1 VLREIIRQ
9 LREGNPDYSTL
20 EPQLEQ
26 AIRQQLPSVRALLD
40 KLGALQRVEFI
51 GNQNGADLYRGV
63 FANGVTIWAI
73 AMSPSSKIAA
83 LSFRPDAASAY
94 ALDPNGEDVAVA
106 GLSGTLRKPS
116 GVDRPPVV
124 LLVAGSGPTD
134 RNGNQAGR
142 EPSELRQIAEALAER
157 GIASLRYDKRAVGRS
172 FVPAGFREQDL
183 VIDNFVDDAA
193 SWVAWLNQR
202 PDLGPVIVAGHSE
215 GGVIAILLAKR
226 VPVAGIV
233 LLATP
238 GRRLGETTREQLR
251 AAGLPPAILEEAL
264 TILAA
269 LERGESVPN
278 VSPPLMPLLRP
289 SVQPFMRSIL
299 TVDPAG
305 ELARLRVPV
314 LVAQGGHDLQVSE
327 ADAAALLR
335 ARPDATSFRSLEM
348 NHVLKLTPAERA
360 AQQLAYS
367 DPKIPLAPGLVDA
380 MADFISAHR

>member
-1 VLREIIRQ
+1 
-9 LREGNPDYSTL
+9 
-20 EPQLEQ
+20 
-26 AIRQQLPSVRALLD
+26 
-40 KLGALQRVEFI
+40 
-51 GNQNGADLYRGV
+51 
-63 FANGVTIWAI
+63 
-73 AMSPSSKIAA
+73 MSPSSKIAA

-106 GLSGTLRKPS
+106 GLCGTLRKPS